1 MNHAGENLDEIV
13 KSVQQVS
20 GIVGEI
26 TAASM
31 EQSEGIGQ
39 VNRAVS
45 ELDNATQQN
54 AALVEETAAASENMN
69 DQAVALRDRVKYFKV
84 S

>member
-1 MNHAGENLDEIV
+1 
-13 KSVQQVS
+13 VS